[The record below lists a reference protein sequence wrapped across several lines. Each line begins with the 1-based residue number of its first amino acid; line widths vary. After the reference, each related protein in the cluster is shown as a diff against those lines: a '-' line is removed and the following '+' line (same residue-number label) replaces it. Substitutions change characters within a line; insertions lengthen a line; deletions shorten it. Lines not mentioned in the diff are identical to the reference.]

1 MGQVPSKT
9 SWGLPKVHLGTS
21 LRCLGG
27 LEANGFTKGVIGQ
40 KSFISDACLP
50 RRIKK
55 GGYLL
60 RKE

>member
-21 LRCLGG
+21 MRCLSG

-40 KSFISDACLP
+40 NSFIFDARLP
-50 RRIKK
+50 R
-55 GGYLL
+55 
-60 RKE
+60 